1 MSPGDASADAP
12 LSSSINREILWPLST
27 GKRNLGSAEMTG
39 NQGRSLLLR
48 RAVARTAAMDG

>member
-1 MSPGDASADAP
+1 
-12 LSSSINREILWPLST
+12 LST